1 MPLQRRYSK
10 RGSYYTRDRKPGK
23 KTERRLL
30 TEQPVV
36 RPLRFQIRS
45 IVKYEYV
52 HPTSPWWFIIHR
64 RGPSQKQIGEDPL
77 EARATPKG
85 VIRGTLPERI
95 IYRALVEQ
103 YHMVPDVDFLYQS
116 SLQGG
121 RLDTG
126 GIVAD
131 FLFPYLRIVINP
143 TGPTHNETLRI
154 YKDKEQVMAL
164 AEMGYTV
171 YFIEENKVYD
181 EAYFN
186 NWMRQVLGGISVMD
200 SQNDEVDNDIYAY
213 RQVSILL
220 EEYSSLLRSQ

>member
-1 MPLQRRYSK
+1 MPLARRYSK

-23 KTERRLL
+23 KTERRLV
-30 TEQPVV
+30 TPQPVM

-45 IVKYEYV
+45 IVKDEYV

-64 RGPSQKQIGEDPL
+64 RGPSQPEIGEDPL

-85 VIRGTLPERI
+85 AIRGTLPERI
-95 IYRALVEQ
+95 IYRSLVEDHHQ
-103 YHMVPDVDFLYQS
+103 VPGIDFSYQS

-131 FLFPYLRIVINP
+131 FLFPYLRIIINP

-164 AEMGYTV
+164 AELGYTV
-171 YFIEENKVYD
+171 YFIEEGKVYD

-186 NWMRQVLGGISVMD
+186 NWIRQVLGGTYVGT
-200 SQNDEVDNDIYAY
+200 SQNEEVDNDQYNY
-213 RQVSILL
+213 RQISILL
-220 EEYSSLLRSQ
+220 EDFSGVLRGI

>member
-1 MPLQRRYSK
+1 MPLQRRYTK
-10 RGSYYTRDRKPGK
+10 RGSYYTRARQPGK
-23 KTERRLL
+23 KTEKRLVMP
-30 TEQPVV
+30 QPLY

-45 IVKYEYV
+45 IIKDEYV
-52 HPTSPWWFIIHR
+52 QPSSPWWFVIHR
-64 RGPSQKQIGEDPL
+64 RGPSQPEIGEDPL

-95 IYRALVEQ
+95 IYRTLVEDF
-103 YHMVPDVDFLYQS
+103 HMVPEVDFIYQS

-143 TGPTHNETLRI
+143 TGPTHDETLRI
-154 YKDKEQVMAL
+154 YKDEEQVMAL

-171 YFIEENKVYD
+171 YFIEEKKVYD

-186 NWMRQVLGGISVMD
+186 DWMRMVIGGFNLNTAQDFEIETD
-200 SQNDEVDNDIYAY
+200 QYNY

-220 EEYSSLLRSQ
+220 EDFGQFLRSY

>member
-23 KTERRLL
+23 KTERRLV
-30 TEQPVV
+30 TPQPLV

-45 IVKYEYV
+45 IIKDEFVN
-52 HPTSPWWFIIHR
+52 PPSPWWFVMHR
-64 RGPSQKQIGEDPL
+64 RGPSQREIGEDPL
-77 EARATPKG
+77 EARATPKD

-95 IYRALVEQ
+95 IYRALVEDF
-103 YHMVPDVDFLYQS
+103 HLVPGSDFLYQS

-143 TGPTHNETLRI
+143 TGPTHDEIIRI
-154 YKDKEQVMAL
+154 YKDNEQVLAL

-171 YFIEENKVYD
+171 YFIPEDKVYD
-181 EAYFN
+181 EPYFD
-186 NWMRQVLGGISVMD
+186 NWMRHALGGLALND
-200 SQNDEVDNDIYAY
+200 SQDNEVENDQYNY

-220 EEYSSLLRSQ
+220 EDMSGFLRSL